1 MNYLS
6 FNEIIE
12 NVLEENSL
20 VLMARNIVS
29 ILNKS
34 TIQDIKENK
43 IEPLVDKLTDIL
55 KFLSSDEESK
65 QIVRE
70 IKNNND
76 IVYKAILDSLKK
88 KGLI

>member
-34 TIQDIKENK
+34 TIQDIKEKK